1 MEAEMNSIGRV
12 IGVAFSAMAL
22 FAFPQP
28 IHADDGLRAQANA
41 LFGRVTV
48 AEGKEVADPVMRL
61 GWALFW
67 DARLSANGKV
77 ACASCHA
84 SADWSADSKRFSLD
98 ARGKTTA
105 RHSQP
110 VFNAM
115 DQVSLRWTGDRADGA
130 AQAEGSITGSMGF
143 ATTQEM
149 EAALK
154 ENGYLPLFAAAFKG
168 SALPLPKQYARAL
181 QVYQATLRTPSA
193 FDAFLGGDD
202 RALTD
207 VQKEGLRAF
216 VANGCAGCHGGPLLG
231 GKMLQKFGLVKDYW
245 LETKSEKRDEGRFL
259 STKNEADRY
268 VFRVPMLR
276 NVAKTAPYFHDGS
289 VASLQDAI
297 RIMASVQLG
306 KSLAQKEVDAIAAF
320 LDALS
325 GEVPKHYRPPGD
337 LPTLA
342 ALQSK

>member
-1 MEAEMNSIGRV
+1 MKMLG
-12 IGVAFSAMAL
+12 GVFSLSLVAAAL
-22 FAFPQP
+22 LTVPQP
-28 IHADDGLRAQANA
+28 VRADDGLRAQALA
-41 LFGRVTV
+41 LFGRVTA
-48 AEGKEVADPVMRL
+48 AEEKEVADPVTRL

-67 DARLSANGKV
+67 DARLSANGKI

-84 SADWSADSKRFSLD
+84 SADWSADSRRFSID
-98 ARGKTTA
+98 ARGKATA

-143 ATTQEM
+143 ATAQQM

-154 ENGYLPLFAAAFKG
+154 ENGYLPLFAAAFKD
-168 SALPLPKQYARAL
+168 SVLSLPKQYARAL
-181 QVYQATLRTPSA
+181 QAYQATLRTPSA

-231 GKMLQKFGLVKDYW
+231 GKMLQKFGLAKDYW
-245 LETKSEKRDEGRFL
+245 LETKSEKPDEGRFL

-276 NVAKTAPYFHDGS
+276 NVTKTAPYFHDGS
-289 VASLQDAI
+289 VASLPEAI
-297 RIMASVQLG
+297 RVMASVQLG
-306 KSLAQKEVDAIAAF
+306 KSLAQKDVDAIAAF
-320 LDALS
+320 LDSLS
-325 GEVPKHYRPPGD
+325 GEVPKHYRLPGD
-337 LPTLA
+337 LPTVA